1 MHFPHAGSILHEKS
15 VLARDR
21 RKRNNDKTKLHAS
34 PSHHSPSKRRSRFSK
49 GCKHDP
55 NIKNR
60 TKIARQRQNDI
71 SWCTMLES
79 LSSSFSSSC
88 SSPLLPQP
96 ASSSTT
102 TATLYAPLPQFDLE
116 MQTSAGKAI
125 QSITVSKI
133 TNADG
138 SVIKRKETK
147 LEDGQILIEEQT
159 LSEPLTR
166 DTKGLQSMNIRWIPT
181 TINATPLEVLPLT
194 TTSIEYQE
202 KHQRDRVTRTVGIIL
217 LSSVG
222 IILLFLTIARWIL
235 YILQQQETWHQI
247 QITNSH

>member
-1 MHFPHAGSILHEKS
+1 
-15 VLARDR
+15 
-21 RKRNNDKTKLHAS
+21 
-34 PSHHSPSKRRSRFSK
+34 
-49 GCKHDP
+49 
-55 NIKNR
+55 
-60 TKIARQRQNDI
+60 
-71 SWCTMLES
+71 
-79 LSSSFSSSC
+79 
-88 SSPLLPQP
+88 
-96 ASSSTT
+96 
-102 TATLYAPLPQFDLE
+102 